1 VRGSPADTD
10 RADTTDRTT
19 FAIAIPVAAGSRALL
34 RRAIESVR
42 AQTTPHWRLTIVDD
56 TPTSDDARD
65 IANAFGDDR
74 ISYVRKGPPHGIAHG
89 WNACFACSDG
99 ELLNI
104 LHADDEL
111 EPDFA
116 AEMLALAQRHPD
128 AALYFAGTSVIDERG
143 AAQFSVRDEF
153 KRLIQPWSAEFRLS
167 GTAAISRLC
176 IGDFINCPTLVYRRS
191 AIGNRRFSEQ
201 FRFVLD
207 LDFIMETV
215 LAGGAIVGTSRR
227 LYRYRRHAAQQT
239 AVLSR
244 ETLRIDE
251 ESAFYR
257 ALAVRLRDTPY
268 ASSSTFA
275 RTMLSTRLGSITN
288 AIADARNGRFVA
300 SGAKLKRSLRF

>member
-1 VRGSPADTD
+1 M
-10 RADTTDRTT
+10 
-19 FAIAIPVAAGSRALL
+19 AIAFAIPVAAGSREFL
-34 RRAIESVR
+34 RRAIESVVN
-42 AQTTPHWRLTIVDD
+42 QTIPDWRLTIVDD
-56 TPTSDDARD
+56 TPDSDDAREVVD
-65 IANAFGDDR
+65 AFGDER

-89 WNACFACSDG
+89 WNACFERTGGD
-99 ELLNI
+99 LLNI

-116 AEMLALAQRHPD
+116 AEMLALAARHPD

-143 AAQFSVRDEF
+143 AAHFSLRDEF
-153 KRLIQPWSAEFRLS
+153 KRLIQPRRAEFRLS
-167 GTAAISRLC
+167 GAAAISRLC

-201 FRFVLD
+201 FCFVLD
-207 LDFIMETV
+207 LDFIMETL

-227 LYRYRRHAAQQT
+227 LYRYRRHGAQQT

-251 ESAFYR
+251 ESAYYR

-268 ASSSTFA
+268 ARSSPFA

-288 AIADARNGRFVA
+288 AIADARNGRFLA